1 MGPLLFLAL
10 CLAVATLFVTAEMA
24 LASASR
30 PRLTRMARQ
39 GSRGAEAALRLL
51 EEPAVFLST
60 VQVGITFTGVLAAIV
75 SGGEL
80 SAGLAKSLEA
90 SGLPWV
96 SGHALVVAEGIVS
109 FGIGSVTIVFA
120 EIVPK
125 RLAMAHAE
133 TYACWLARPMAGVAW
148 AAYPWVRALGWAAE
162 GVLRLAGWRRPEEA
176 GVSEEDLR
184 MLVETGHATGRL
196 HDAERRIML
205 GALSLDGTTAAQLM
219 TPARKVTWLDLR
231 LPDEDNWRRVIRSGH
246 TWFPVHRGSPDD
258 LAGVV
263 SVKRLWANLAMT
275 GAAPVKDLLTGAATV
290 PPDLSGSAL
299 LELFQTRG
307 AHVALV
313 NDEFGRVLGIVT
325 LNDILER
332 LVGRLPGELPRPP
345 ARAITPRTEGGW
357 LVDGDAA
364 PEELRRA
371 AGVEAA
377 FSCESEQGCATMAGL
392 VMRTLGRI
400 PREGDVADLGPL
412 EAEVV
417 DLDGTRIDK
426 LLVRR
431 KA

>member
-30 PRLTRMARQ
+30 PRLTRLARQ
-39 GSRGAEAALRLL
+39 GDRGAAAALKLL
-51 EEPAVFLST
+51 EEPSVFLST

-80 SAGLAKSLEA
+80 SAGLAESLEGSSLA
-90 SGLPWV
+90 WV
-96 SGHALVVAEGIVS
+96 SAHALPVAEAVIS
-109 FGIGSVTIVFA
+109 FCIGSVTIIFA

-133 TYACWLARPMAGVAW
+133 TYARWLARPMAGVAW
-148 AAYPWVRALGWAAE
+148 AAYPLVRALGWAAE
-162 GVLRLAGWRRPEEA
+162 GVLRLAGWRRPDEA
-176 GVSEEDLR
+176 GVSEDDLR
-184 MLVETGHATGRL
+184 LLVETGHATGRL

-205 GALSLDGTTAAQLM
+205 GALSLDGTTATHLM

-231 LPDEDNWRRVIRSGH
+231 LTDEENWRRVIRSGH
-246 TWFPVHRGSPDD
+246 TWFPVHHGSPDD

-263 SVKRLWANLAMT
+263 SVKCLWANLAMT
-275 GAAPVKDLLTGAATV
+275 GVAPVKDLLTAAATV
-290 PPDLSGSAL
+290 PPDLSGSSL
-299 LELFQTRG
+299 LEFFQTKG

-313 NDEFGRVLGIVT
+313 TDEFGRVLGIVS

-332 LVGRLPGELPRPP
+332 LVGRLPGELPRKP
-345 ARAITPRTEGGW
+345 ARAITPRIGGGW

-364 PEELRRA
+364 PEDLREA
-371 AGVEAA
+371 AGVDAA
-377 FSCESEQGCATMAGL
+377 FSSENEQGCATMAGL
-392 VMRTLGRI
+392 VMRTLGRV
-400 PREGDVADLGPL
+400 PKEGDLADLGPL
-412 EAEVV
+412 EAEVI